1 MSGGAHTRFARLSPR
16 PHYNRRVQRIYLDHN
31 ATTPLDPRVL
41 EAMVPVL
48 RDTFGNA
55 SSIHWYGQQARA
67 ALDRARGEVAALLG
81 CSPSEVVFTGS
92 GTEADNLALQG
103 LARAAREPRRK
114 VLYAAVEHHAV
125 LHTARSLAEDGWPV
139 EAVRVDAEGRLDLGD
154 LEDRLDDRTAVVAV
168 MMANNE
174 TGVVQPVAEVVR
186 LARARGASVHC
197 DAVQAAGKLP
207 LDLRALDVDTLA
219 ISAHKIYGP
228 KGAGALFVRRN
239 TKLRPFLRGG
249 AQERNRR
256 AGTENV
262 AGIVGFGRA
271 ALLAREEGAADAAR
285 LAVLRDR
292 LEALLAEGAGARPN
306 GGGVRVANTSNLS
319 FEGVEAESLLMA
331 LDLAGVA
338 VSTGA
343 ACAAGAVEPSHVL
356 RAMGL
361 RPERVQGSLRFSLGR
376 GTVADE
382 VERAAAVVVE
392 AVTRQRAA
400 ALRR

>member
-1 MSGGAHTRFARLSPR
+1 
-16 PHYNRRVQRIYLDHN
+16 VQRIYLDHN

-125 LHTARSLAEDGWPV
+125 LNTARSLAEDGWPV
-139 EAVRVDAEGRLDLGD
+139 EVVRVDADGRLDLGD

-207 LDLRALDVDTLA
+207 LDLRTLDVDTLA

-285 LAVLRDR
+285 IAVLRDR

-306 GGGVRVANTSNLS
+306 GGGVRVANTANLS

-376 GTVADE
+376 GTDADE

>member
-1 MSGGAHTRFARLSPR
+1 MSGRAHWGSATTIVV
-16 PHYNRRVQRIYLDHN
+16 VQRIYLDHN

-41 EAMVPVL
+41 EAMTPVL

-55 SSIHWYGQQARA
+55 SSLHWYGQQARA
-67 ALDRARGEVAALLG
+67 ALDHARAEVAALIG
-81 CSPSEVVFTGS
+81 ASPSEVVFTAS

-114 VLYAAVEHHAV
+114 VLYGAVEHHAV
-125 LHTARSLAEDGWPV
+125 LNTAKALAEDGWPV
-139 EAVRVDAEGRLDLGD
+139 EAVRVDADGRLDLAD
-154 LEDRLDDRTAVVAV
+154 LEARLDDRTAVVAV
-168 MMANNE
+168 MLANNE
-174 TGVVQPVAEVVR
+174 TGVVQPIAEVVR

-207 LDLRALDVDTLA
+207 LDVRALDVDTLA
-219 ISAHKIYGP
+219 LSAHKIYGP
-228 KGAGALFVRRN
+228 KGAGALFVKRN
-239 TKLRPFLRGG
+239 TKMRALLRGG

-271 ALLAREEGAADAAR
+271 ARLAREEGAADAAR

-292 LEALLAEGAGARPN
+292 LETLLADGAGARPN
-306 GGGVRVANTSNLS
+306 GGGPRVANTANLS
-319 FEGVEAESLLMA
+319 FDGVEAESLLMA

-376 GTVADE
+376 ATTAEE
-382 VERAAAVVVE
+382 VERASGLVVE
-392 AVTRQRAA
+392 AVSRQRAA